1 MSGAQ
6 EYLLGP
12 LVTSRIARIR
22 LGARFEF
29 CRVDAIDGI

>member
-12 LVTSRIARIR
+12 LVTSRIAR

-29 CRVDAIDGI
+29 CRVDATDGI